1 LRQAYAGKVIQNLP
15 RARGTNRI
23 DRTMDESNPAFAHGE
38 TWYATSRVDA
48 PERPPLGSEVDAE
61 VCVIGGGLAG
71 LTVARELARRGWSVI
86 VLEAATIAAHASG
99 RNMGFVLPGFAARP
113 DSIIDRVGFDHAKDL
128 MTLAQAGLDY
138 VAEIIRREQMPGV
151 DPREGWLYVS
161 KTDNGDKLMR
171 IAALVSEFGGEIEG
185 WPIDRV
191 RAVLRSERYFHAL
204 HYPRAIS
211 IHPLNYA
218 LGLAAAAER
227 AGVRIYENTPAV
239 SLDPAGVRK
248 RVVTPNG
255 RLRANYIV
263 LCGNL
268 QMAGLMPEIA
278 ATLIPVTSY
287 TVVTAKLGSALRD
300 AIGFDGAISDSDLA
314 DGHYR
319 IVDEDRLMW
328 SGRATTWRADAK
340 RYVRAL
346 AADIRK
352 TYPQLGRVAI
362 ESAWSGTIGRPLH
375 RMPQIGE
382 LGPGLWLA
390 SGFGGHGLN
399 TTAMAGNLIARGIA
413 DDDPTWKLLSP
424 FELVWAGGK
433 YGRALAQIYHWTRRF
448 GDAVAE
454 RRAQYGASGRYYRRL
469 ARQGVGTEW
478 SVADPAP
485 ATRSEM
491 GDDKESDS
499 TLSQVEMSPARVEA
513 LLPATNLET
522 LAVEDASPPIIL
534 SDNDREER

>member
-1 LRQAYAGKVIQNLP
+1 
-15 RARGTNRI
+15 
-23 DRTMDESNPAFAHGE
+23 MDESNPAFAHGD
-38 TWYATSRVDA
+38 TWYATRRVDT
-48 PERPPLGSEVDAE
+48 PERPPLGAEVDAE

-71 LTVARELARRGWSVI
+71 LTVARELAVRGWSVI

-113 DSIIDRVGFDHAKDL
+113 DSIIDRVGFDHARDL

-138 VAEIIRREQMPGV
+138 VAEIIRQEQMPGV
-151 DPREGWLYVS
+151 DPREGWLHVS

-191 RAVLRSERYFHAL
+191 RAVLRSERYFHAI

-239 SLDPAGVRK
+239 SVDPAGVRK
-248 RVVTPNG
+248 RIATPHG

-278 ATLIPVTSY
+278 ATLIPITSY

-413 DDDPTWKLLSP
+413 DDDPTWKLFSP

-433 YGRALAQIYHWTRRF
+433 YGRALAQMHYWIRRF

-454 RRAQYGASGRYYRRL
+454 RRAQYGASGRHYRRL
-469 ARQGVGTEW
+469 ARQGVQAER
-478 SVADPAP
+478 SMADPLPPPRAE
-485 ATRSEM
+485 TE
-491 GDDKESDS
+491 DVWESDNAAPSAEVVPVS
-499 TLSQVEMSPARVEA
+499 TDARPLEDNIEMLSAH
-513 LLPATNLET
+513 
-522 LAVEDASPPIIL
+522 DASPQPA
-534 SDNDREER
+534 SSGSYDEDRAKSEEA